1 MPHWLI
7 GVGSNLGP
15 REETLRRAI
24 DRFSREPG
32 VEVVAWSRFHATRP
46 IGGPAGQAEF
56 LNAAAILRTGL
67 APEPLLDLLLKVEQ
81 EFGRQPGERWA
92 ARPLD
97 LDLLLGEGQAI
108 DTPRL
113 KVPHPRMAWRRFV
126 LEPAVEIAPQWVH
139 PPTGWSLAH
148 LLEHLRTARRYL
160 AFAGSIAAGKTELA
174 QATAARSGASAVLE
188 AVDAERLA
196 GFYAD
201 PAGKAWQT
209 EIEFLR
215 ERTERLAAADPAWSD
230 RQGWAVSDFW
240 FDQSMAFAEVW
251 LAPGRREEFRRR
263 WLAAR
268 PAVVRPKLIVLLEAP
283 AEVLHERMLSRARPY
298 ERSVRAR
305 ELARIQDSIVAATA
319 WPDQGPVLRLGAGP
333 LEAMLQ
339 EVLAAM
345 EAME

>member
-7 GVGSNLGP
+7 GLGSNLGP
-15 REETLRRAI
+15 REEILRRAI
-24 DRFSREPG
+24 ERFSREPG
-32 VEVVAWSRFHATRP
+32 VEVVAQSRFHATRP
-46 IGGPAGQAEF
+46 VGGPAGQPTF
-56 LNAAAILRTGL
+56 LNAAAILRTDLG
-67 APEPLLDLLLKVEQ
+67 PEPLLEVLLRIEQ
-81 EFGRQPGERWA
+81 EFGRQRGERWA

-97 LDLLLGEGQAI
+97 LDLLLGEGQVV
-108 DTPRL
+108 DTLRL
-113 KVPHPRMAWRRFV
+113 KLPHPRMAWRRFV
-126 LEPAVEIAPQWVH
+126 LQPAVEIAPEWVH
-139 PPTGWSLAH
+139 PPTGWSLAR
-148 LLEHLRTARRYL
+148 LLEHLRTARGYL

-174 QATAARSGASAVLE
+174 QATAARSGARAVLE
-188 AVDAERLA
+188 AVDVHRLA

-215 ERTERLAAADPAWSD
+215 DRTRRLDAADPAWSD
-230 RQGWAVSDFW
+230 QGRWAVSDFW

-251 LAPGRREEFRRR
+251 LAPQRREEFRRR

-283 AEVLHERMLSRARPY
+283 AEVLHERVLTRARPY
-298 ERSVRAR
+298 ERSLRVE

-333 LEAMLQ
+333 LEVMLQ